1 MSLYDRPLPRAD
13 YAAYRA
19 LRAAQLAAAATFLL
33 SHYQRQENFRAHH
46 GNLDLKHID
55 LRGGRAQLDD
65 GSSVRLQFLGYS
77 CSGRWRW
84 AWEEPELY
92 AADSLA
98 TAQALRARG
107 SADGIEWLSRSG
119 WPVELPGQQEALLAL
134 ALAHDPA
141 AAVCCWE
148 NAPFVLGAAAPA
160 GLRGYDH
167 IYMAVRLETPL
178 PPPTARVLKRAAE
191 QLRSQL
197 EHWGPV
203 AAPVYAA
210 NGWPEPEDRPLP
222 LTLFPEAAA
231 VFSPAQPWL
240 AEHFLPLLSFELA
253 DLDPALGTG
262 PLHLLKPLEPE
273 DGCIGEDT
281 PGNDYCG
288 VNWFTFRRDGAGHY
302 ELLTGEDY
310 FVNPDPDAAE
320 EMAEVRRSYEE
331 LRDCYRECGLV
342 ARVTGNWQGDDLPR
356 FQEEPL
362 HLMERAD
369 YGNWACIDPPPAF
382 RLDTDDEED
391 VRLYHREQL
400 CRPILWSA
408 GYSWGQGGADAMLLF
423 YEPVA
428 GLVIMTFDYT

>member
-13 YAAYRA
+13 YVAYRA
-19 LRAAQLAAAATFLL
+19 LRAAQLATAAPFLL
-33 SHYQRQENFRAHH
+33 SYYQRQENFRAHH
-46 GNLDLKHID
+46 GNLYLKHID
-55 LRGGRAQLDD
+55 PRSGRAQLDD
-65 GSSVRLQFLGYS
+65 GSPVRLQFLGYS
-77 CSGRWRW
+77 CSGRWHW

-107 SADGIEWLSRSG
+107 LADGIEWLSRSG
-119 WPVELPGQQEALLAL
+119 WPMELPGQEEALLAL

-148 NAPFVLGAAAPA
+148 NAPLVLGAAAPS

-167 IYMAVRLETPL
+167 IYMAVRLETTL
-178 PPPTARVLKRAAE
+178 PPPTAQVLNEGAE
-191 QLRSQL
+191 QLRSLLVQC
-197 EHWGPV
+197 GPV

-262 PLHLLKPLEPE
+262 PLHLLKPLEPANSK
-273 DGCIGEDT
+273 DI

-288 VNWFTFRRDGAGHY
+288 VNWITFRRTATGHY
-302 ELLTGEDY
+302 EFLTGEDY
-310 FVNPDPDAAE
+310 FVNPDPGTAE
-320 EMAEVRRSYEE
+320 DITEVRRSYEE

-342 ARVTGNWQGDDLPR
+342 ASVTGKWRRNDLPH
-356 FQEEPL
+356 FQGEPL
-362 HLMERAD
+362 HLMERAY
-369 YGNWACIDPPPAF
+369 YGNWVCIDPPPAF
-382 RLDTDDEED
+382 RLDTDDND
-391 VRLYHREQL
+391 VRLYHGEQL
-400 CRPILWSA
+400 CRPLLCSA
-408 GYSWGQGGADAMLLF
+408 GYSWGEGGADAMLLF

>member
-1 MSLYDRPLPRAD
+1 M
-13 YAAYRA
+13 
-19 LRAAQLAAAATFLL
+19 
-33 SHYQRQENFRAHH
+33 
-46 GNLDLKHID
+46 
-55 LRGGRAQLDD
+55 
-65 GSSVRLQFLGYS
+65 RLQFLGYS
-77 CSGRWRW
+77 CSGRWQW

-107 SADGIEWLSRSG
+107 LADGIEWLSRSG
-119 WPVELPGQQEALLAL
+119 WPVELPGQKDALLAL

-141 AAVCCWE
+141 AAVCCLGI
-148 NAPFVLGAAAPA
+148 APLVLGAAAPA
-160 GLRGYDH
+160 GLRGDDYN
-167 IYMAVRLETPL
+167 YMAGRLETPL
-178 PPPTARVLKRAAE
+178 PPPTAQVLNEGAE
-191 QLRSQL
+191 QLRSLLVQY
-197 EHWGPV
+197 GPV

-222 LTLFPEAAA
+222 RTLFPEAAA

-262 PLHLLKPLEPE
+262 PLHLLKPLEPANSK
-273 DGCIGEDT
+273 DI

-288 VNWFTFRRDGAGHY
+288 VNWLTFRRTATGHY

-310 FVNPDPDAAE
+310 FVNPAPGTAE
-320 EMAEVRRSYEE
+320 DMAEVRRSYEE
-331 LRDCYRECGLV
+331 LRSCYRECGLV
-342 ARVTGNWQGDDLPR
+342 ARVADNGSGNDLPR

-382 RLDTDDEED
+382 RLDTNDEDD
-391 VRLYHREQL
+391 VRLYHGEQL
-400 CRPILWSA
+400 CRPLLWSA
-408 GYSWGQGGADAMLLF
+408 GYSWGQGGADGMLLF